1 MKLSA
6 FREDEKKQ
14 KSGVPIFV
22 GDAVFY
28 CRRWGTPESQEVLKN
43 LRKSLFGPFHQNQHG
58 DDNLLIAHWL
68 AEYGV
73 IGWDGVL
80 QESAD
85 EEQQYEWYEFFHR
98 VKCLFGRKKLD
109 KPKVAELPYSIN
121 AARNIFTNPEYFL
134 SLNTAIF
141 TGASNFENYLYD
153 EAGEILEA
161 IKKS

>member
-6 FREDEKKQ
+6 FREDPKKQ
-14 KSGVPIFV
+14 REGIPIFV

-28 CRRWGTPESQEVLKN
+28 CRRWGTPESQEFLKS
-43 LRKSLFGPFHQNQHG
+43 LRKSLFGPFHQNQQG
-58 DDNLLIAHWL
+58 DENVLIAHWL

-73 IGWDGVL
+73 TGWDGVL

-85 EEQQYEWYEFFHR
+85 EDQQYEWYEFFH
-98 VKCLFGRKKLD
+98 KAKALFGKKKLD
-109 KPKVAELPYSIN
+109 KPTVTELIYSPS

-141 TGASNFENYLYD
+141 AGASNFENYLYD
-153 EAGEILEA
+153 EASDNLEA